1 MNAYEIINARVA
13 PLLARIDALSLR
25 ERMLVIVTA
34 VVVIVA
40 FWQMTLMEPIE
51 QRAARSRV
59 ELDGLKKRIS
69 SAHANMQEQIL
80 QIAGEGGSE
89 RQRIAS
95 LQHRIDEIN
104 VTLGNYAAELI
115 DPAEMAQV
123 LEGILREQSQLTLLQ
138 IRNTTPEPLSD
149 EDELDP
155 TTFYR
160 HGLEIEVEG
169 SYAACLSYLTEIE
182 SLPWRLYWQILE
194 IEVIDYPL
202 NRIRLEVSTLSL
214 DEEWIGA

>member
-1 MNAYEIINARVA
+1 MNAYEIINVRVA